1 MAKEMVPEFKNYE
14 ELEYRDDFMFG
25 VTMQDPSLCHDVL
38 ELLMEQPVGELHE
51 PVSQLQIW
59 LTSDG
64 KPIRLDIYTR
74 DAETV
79 YDAEMQNRG
88 KKTIESLQLPKR
100 SRFYQSSID
109 MDLISK
115 GQSYKRLPESRV
127 LFICT
132 FDPFGLGLPKYSFR
146 ERCNEDLELCLKTGT
161 EKIFFNCTYQG
172 NEISEELRNYYNYVM
187 NGNATDDL
195 TGRIECA
202 VRVARKS
209 EQWRSMYMKE
219 RALYM
224 DLKEEGQLEVTFRY
238 VSKGWM
244 TSAQAAD
251 ELHIT
256 VEEFENQMKEA
267 GYSIPDATPTA

>member
-1 MAKEMVPEFKNYE
+1 MTKEMVPEFKNYE

-79 YDAEMQNRG
+79 YDAEMQNQG
-88 KKTIESLQLPKR
+88 KKSIESLQLPRR

-109 MDLISK
+109 MDLIGK

-146 ERCNEDLELCLKTGT
+146 ERCDEDPGLSLKTGT
-161 EKIFFNCTYQG
+161 EKVFFNCSYQG
-172 NEISEELRNYYNYVM
+172 NQISEKLKNYYDYVM
-187 NGNATDDL
+187 NGTATDEL
-195 TGRIECA
+195 TGRIEHA
-202 VRVARKS
+202 VKVARKS

-224 DLKEEGQLEVTFRY
+224 DLIETGISQGQ
-238 VSKGWM
+238 
-244 TSAQAAD
+244 
-251 ELHIT
+251 IT
-256 VEEFENQMKEA
+256 LKEA
-267 GYSIPDATPTA
+267 IQALHNGATREELLAKYDEATVNTAFECVYGSEEKK